1 MKKLQQKRWFYIKD
15 SGDFIKKIHKLDSN
29 ANLVIADVLGLYLSM
44 SNGVGLRAL
53 SESLDKGDLKPILM
67 EKSLKMDEFALKT
80 TYFE

>member
-1 MKKLQQKRWFYIKD
+1 M
-15 SGDFIKKIHKLDSN
+15 
-29 ANLVIADVLGLYLSM
+29 IADVLGLYLSI